1 MIVFGCTLGPSS
13 ASSESPRYASYQQ
26 IGEQVHAPSG
36 WLQFCRD
43 WRSDCPS
50 KDLTPR
56 DIVLN
61 AKSWRDLQ
69 VVNGSVNRDIV
80 AVSDED
86 HYGREEY
93 WAYPEDG
100 KGDCEDI
107 VLLKR
112 RTLMQLGYPIQALLI
127 TVVADAK
134 GAGHAVLTVRTD
146 QGEFIL
152 DNLKNKVLPARQ
164 TGYRFVKR
172 QSQRNPNVWER
183 LGTDSSAPVAA
194 R

>member
-1 MIVFGCTLGPSS
+1 
-13 ASSESPRYASYQQ
+13 
-26 IGEQVHAPSG
+26 
-36 WLQFCRD
+36 
-43 WRSDCPS
+43 
-50 KDLTPR
+50 
-56 DIVLN
+56 VLN

-86 HYGREEY
+86 HYGRDEY